1 MDSIITWCTAHW
13 QLISIVA
20 LFVVS
25 VLNSITQHFGAG
37 HPRIVPII
45 GVILEALSFLTSRG
59 TRSSLPGPLGRLK
72 LPLQNVPTPV
82 ELVTKRARVSG
93 LTLMCLLLLAGCA
106 HNLEPRRCTH
116 LLGQRGGMALSPWAD
131 TDCKRAQVKRD
142 WLVGLTAGLAV
153 AGGAG
158 GIGSLFPDEQ
168 RYRLAVGV
176 TSAALAIG
184 AAIVTPF
191 LASAQ
196 RNLSDHCVEYHD
208 PMVRGGWLG
217 DKPVARVTVTNA
229 HGGRP

>member
-1 MDSIITWCTAHW
+1 MQAVIMWCTAHW
-13 QLISIVA
+13 QHLSLGI
-20 LFVVS
+20 LFIVS
-25 VLNSITQHFGAG
+25 VLNSITAHFGVG
-37 HPRIVPII
+37 HPRIVPVI

-59 TRSSLPGPLGRLK
+59 ARSSLPGPLGRLK
-72 LPLQNVPTPV
+72 LPLQNVPPKL
-82 ELVTKRARVSG
+82 EAVTARQRISG
-93 LTLMCLLLLAGCA
+93 LTLMCLLLVGGCA

-116 LLGQRGGMALSPWAD
+116 LLGTTMTPWAD

-168 RYRLAVGV
+168 RYRLGVGL
-176 TSAALAIG
+176 TAAALAIG

-196 RNLSDHCVEYHD
+196 RNLSDHCVEYKD
-208 PMVRGGWLG
+208 PMFRGGS
-217 DKPVARVTVTNA
+217 ATS
-229 HGGRP
+229 RPGVKR